1 MGIGL
6 FDELHLKLI
15 NLEFKLSQ
23 QPFQTEVSQLL
34 QLIIHSLYSQKEIF
48 LRELISNSSDAL
60 DKLRYISLTD
70 PKMKSFTFDPKIN
83 LEFSEGDNPTLTLT
97 DTGIGM
103 SKKDLEDNL
112 GTIAKSG
119 TKNFLSKLSG
129 DAKKDSNLIGQF
141 GVGFYSSFMVA
152 DKVEVSS
159 KKSGSKQAW
168 KWISDGKSGFEII
181 KDVKEVNGTT
191 IVLHLNDE
199 GKEFAS
205 KWKIENLITKYSDHI
220 DSPIFLTYEDT
231 EYDKDGKEKNKGIKT
246 EQVNDAKAFWTRS
259 KSEIKKKEY
268 KEFYKGFSSDMD
280 DTFDWVHFR
289 AEGNLEFVILFFIP
303 KKASPDIFRAD
314 YQSGVKLY
322 VNRVFITDDDKEL
335 LPPWLRFVKG
345 IIDSSD
351 LPLNVSREILQ
362 QNRVMAKIK
371 SNSVKKILDRLKTI
385 AGNKEKYAEFY
396 GEYGRLIKEGVY
408 QDFEHKDA
416 LTELLRFKSTK
427 DDGLVSLR
435 EYVERMR
442 EDQKS
447 IYYITGQNQVSL
459 KNSPLLEMYQK
470 KDVEVLLLDDEIDEI
485 IISSVPKYDEKDLKS
500 VNRSGAADDFSEE
513 SDKDMEKSLQPVIK
527 KIKKVLGDKVKDV
540 KLSNRLSDSPSCI
553 VADENDPTAQMQEMM
568 KSMGQMDMPAIKP
581 ILEINPTHDIVLKM
595 KEKTKQKSFDS
606 IALLLFEQ
614 ALIQEGVKLED
625 TSGFVARLNKV
636 ISETL

>member
-1 MGIGL
+1 MAQ
-6 FDELHLKLI
+6 K
-15 NLEFKLSQ
+15 Q
-23 QPFQTEVSQLL
+23 FQTEVSQLL
-34 QLIIHSLYSQKEIF
+34 KLIIHSLYSHKEIF

-60 DKLRYISLTD
+60 DKLRYLTLTKD
-70 PKMKSFTFDPKIN
+70 DYKSMKFDPKIS
-83 LEFSEGDNPTLTLT
+83 LEFLEGDEPTLTIT

-103 SKKDLEDNL
+103 SKKELEDNL
-112 GTIAKSG
+112 GTIARSG

-129 DAKKDSNLIGQF
+129 DAKKDSQLIGQF

-152 DKVEVSS
+152 DRVEVAS
-159 KKSGSKQAW
+159 KKAGNKEAW
-168 KWISDGKSGFEII
+168 RWVSDGQSGFEIKKDI
-181 KDVKEVNGTT
+181 KKDIGTSIT
-191 IVLHLNDE
+191 LHLNEE

-205 KWKIENLITKYSDHI
+205 RWRIESLVKKYSDHI
-220 DSPIFLTYEDT
+220 DSPIFLTYTDT
-231 EYDKDGKEKNKGIKT
+231 EYDKDGKEKSKGIKT

-259 KSEIKKKEY
+259 KTEIKKKEY
-268 KEFYKGFSSDMD
+268 KEFYKSFSNDMD
-280 DTFDWVHFR
+280 EPFDWVHFR

-362 QNRVMAKIK
+362 QNRIMAKIR

-385 AGNKEKYAEFY
+385 AGNKEKYADFY
-396 GEYGRLIKEGVY
+396 DQYGRLIKEGVY
-408 QDFEHKDA
+408 QDFEHKEA

-435 EYVERMR
+435 EYAERVR

-447 IYYITGQNQVSL
+447 IYYITGQNQISL
-459 KNSPLLEMYQK
+459 KNSPLLEMYNK
-470 KDVEVLLLDDEIDEI
+470 KDIEVLILDDEIDEI

-513 SDKDMEKSLQPVIK
+513 SDKDTEKSLQPVIK
-527 KIKKVLGDKVKDV
+527 KMKKVLGDKVKDI

-581 ILEINPTHDIVLKM
+581 ILEINPNHDIVVKL

-606 IALLLFEQ
+606 ISLLLFEQ

-625 TSGFVARLNKV
+625 PAGFVDRLNNV
-636 ISETL
+636 IADTL